1 MKFWFENPSN
11 LYKELN
17 LIPSDESSIEKK
29 INYATSAIIIIS
41 AIAAILSKNMNILF
55 LALIFMLFTVII
67 FRNKVIEKFT
77 LNEKK
82 DECVEPNLENP
93 FMNTLIG
100 EKRADK
106 VACKYDNDTKGKID
120 ENFNTNLYLD
130 ANDVF
135 GKRNSQ
141 RQFYTTANTSVPN
154 KREDLGKWLYGQ
166 PDKIFKDQKLEN
178 NIYKE

>member
-41 AIAAILSKNMNILF
+41 VIAAILSKNMNILF

-100 EKRADK
+100 EKRSDK
-106 VACKYDNDTKGKID
+106 VACKYDNEIKGKID
-120 ENFNTNLYLD
+120 KNFNTNLYLD

-154 KREDLGKWLYGQ
+154 KREDLGNWLYGQ
-166 PDKIFKDQKLEN
+166 PNKIFKDEYIEN
-178 NIYKE
+178 NIYQK